1 MSKKSVNW
9 YFAVVI
15 LTLANTIVVFAIQDN
30 SPYSVIRYVLGFIS
44 LLGLPGYSLV
54 RILFP
59 VASSSK
65 ENVRVD
71 DLMRFAFSVVFSI
84 AIVSIVGFALDYAL
98 SVTLESLV
106 FCLSSITIIF
116 ATTAVVRENRK
127 RIEMRS

>member
-15 LTLANTIVVFAIQDN
+15 LTLATTIVVFAIQGD
-30 SPYSVIRYVLGFIS
+30 SPYSVVRYVLGFIC

-54 RILFP
+54 RLLFP
-59 VASSSK
+59 VASSSN

-84 AIVSIVGFALDYAL
+84 AIVSIVGFALDYTL
-98 SVTLESLV
+98 SVTLETLI
-106 FCLSSITIIF
+106 FCLSSITIIL
-116 ATTAVVRENRK
+116 ATAAVVRENR
-127 RIEMRS
+127 

>member
-1 MSKKSVNW
+1 MSKKSVSW

-59 VASSSK
+59 VAFSSK
-65 ENVRVD
+65 ENIRVD

-84 AIVSIVGFALDYAL
+84 AIVSIVGFALDYTL

-106 FCLSSITIIF
+106 FCLSSITIIL

-127 RIEMRS
+127 RIETPS